1 MADDRAAKRI
11 ALVREILVGAGTATL
26 DIAGVTVLDG
36 AWSVVRAAL
45 KPVTDRLAK
54 RLGVGDVTASKDVA
68 DRAAQEFEHDQLLQD
83 MFRSELVRAT
93 DEVIQQGADIQGY
106 VAVLCDLV
114 ADNTRR
120 LDEMAGDVQALRQQI
135 EGGVTLSAEG
145 RAQIREEFDAVVRPL
160 QATEIFAGA
169 QLQSAHA
176 PAFPPQTLAEIAEKV
191 ESVQTEATGLLLH
204 GEPQAALAALEPA
217 RLLLAAALREAPSS
231 FRLKVL
237 LGYVFKSEA
246 QATPDPE
253 ARSAYLEQ
261 AAEVFNLVVED
272 APRDPALADEFAS
285 AVNGLGNVYAEQGD
299 YDRAIAE
306 YRIALGVA
314 PTYAYAWHDLLLAL
328 DAKASAGELDLAA
341 LRNAYDNLER
351 YAGPYPNLEPA
362 YLEQIRQLLQRWE

>member
-1 MADDRAAKRI
+1 M
-11 ALVREILVGAGTATL
+11 
-26 DIAGVTVLDG
+26 
-36 AWSVVRAAL
+36 
-45 KPVTDRLAK
+45 
-54 RLGVGDVTASKDVA
+54 
-68 DRAAQEFEHDQLLQD
+68 
-83 MFRSELVRAT
+83 
-93 DEVIQQGADIQGY
+93 
-106 VAVLCDLV
+106 
-114 ADNTRR
+114 
-120 LDEMAGDVQALRQQI
+120 
-135 EGGVTLSAEG
+135 
-145 RAQIREEFDAVVRPL
+145 
-160 QATEIFAGA
+160 
-169 QLQSAHA
+169 
-176 PAFPPQTLAEIAEKV
+176 
-191 ESVQTEATGLLLH
+191 QTEATGLLLH

-217 RLLLAAALREAPSS
+217 RLLLAAALREAPTS

-314 PTYAYAWHDLLLAL
+314 PTYAYAWHDLFLAL